1 MKMMGVPKQPI
12 LEARQIVKKF
22 PGQTALDKVDFDL
35 RAGEVHALIG
45 ENGAGKSTLIKIIAG
60 VYRADAGEIFIEGQ
74 KQVIQNTT
82 DSRNLGLGFVYQD
95 LTLVPHLSVAE
106 NIFLGTY
113 PTNRLGFVKHA
124 VLPDMV
130 RQIPDALEMDVD
142 LKKPVEELSLIQK
155 WKVAINRALAL
166 KSRII
171 FMDEPT
177 AAMTQEEVDQL
188 FELIRHLAGNGKAI
202 VYVSHRLE
210 EIFSIADRVTVL
222 KDAKKVETADLKEV
236 NAENIYQLMLGR
248 DFKDVFPKKHTFQED
263 KLLDIKNLSRGSSVR
278 DVSFTLSKGE
288 VVCIAGRAGS
298 GRTDL
303 ARLIFG
309 ADKKDRGD
317 IYVEG
322 KKVEINCP
330 TDAIAKNIAL
340 VPQERHIEGLILPMD
355 VKQNITIASLTKLF
369 RWNRIPFLSKK
380 KEQALVHPLVEKT
393 AVKAS
398 SLAQEV
404 QYLSGGN
411 QQKVVLAKWLCSE
424 AKIMIFNEPTRG
436 IDIGAKFAIYQ
447 LIHDLARIGVGVIV
461 ISSEITEIVGLAH
474 RVLIMESGTIKAEL
488 QGDEASLDS
497 VVQQLFA

>member
-1 MKMMGVPKQPI
+1 MMGVPKQPI

-288 VVCIAGRAGS
+288 VICIAGRAGS

-309 ADKKDRGD
+309 ADKKDRGE
-317 IYVEG
+317 IYVAG
-322 KKVEINCP
+322 KKKIINCP
-330 TDAIAKNIAL
+330 TDAIAENIAL
-340 VPQERHIEGLILPMD
+340 VPEERHIEGLILPMD
-355 VKQNITIASLTKLF
+355 VKQNITIASLRKLF

-380 KEQALVHPLVEKT
+380 NEQALVHPLVKKT
-393 AVKAS
+393 AIKAS
-398 SLAQEV
+398 SLAQEA

-411 QQKVVLAKWLCSE
+411 QQKVVLAKWLCSG

>member
-1 MKMMGVPKQPI
+1 
-12 LEARQIVKKF
+12 
-22 PGQTALDKVDFDL
+22 
-35 RAGEVHALIG
+35 
-45 ENGAGKSTLIKIIAG
+45 
-60 VYRADAGEIFIEGQ
+60 
-74 KQVIQNTT
+74 
-82 DSRNLGLGFVYQD
+82 
-95 LTLVPHLSVAE
+95 
-106 NIFLGTY
+106 
-113 PTNRLGFVKHA
+113 
-124 VLPDMV
+124 
-130 RQIPDALEMDVD
+130 
-142 LKKPVEELSLIQK
+142 
-155 WKVAINRALAL
+155 VAINRALAL

-322 KKVEINCP
+322 KKVKIDCP
-330 TDAIAKNIAL
+330 TDAIAKKIAL